1 MNIPERSVEDE
12 RRLLRLRVIA
22 KAMLA
27 TAFLAV
33 VFVFLSAFLS
43 GDKPGDPTPGMRVAV
58 GDLAPGATR
67 TLIWEG
73 RPIIVQRRTPVTIE
87 LLRAEDGARDAGL
100 QDPLSRKSE
109 QPEEAVGPLRSVDPD
124 WFVAIALGT
133 DYGCPIR
140 LVEPASGGANGEASG
155 GAPAT
160 SGPVAVFTDDCRGSR
175 YDAAGRVFE
184 GDYADR
190 NLVVPAH
197 RFDGEALILGG
208 G

>member
-1 MNIPERSVEDE
+1 MTIPVRSPDDE
-12 RRLLRLRVIA
+12 RRLLRLRVLA

-27 TAFLAV
+27 TAFLVV

-43 GDKPGDPTPGMRVAV
+43 GDKPGDPTPGMRVTI

-73 RPIIVQRRTPVTIE
+73 RPIIVQRRTPDMVAALQADDAT
-87 LLRAEDGARDAGL
+87 RDASL
-100 QDPLSRKSE
+100 QDPSSARSE
-109 QPEEAVGPLRSVDPD
+109 QPEAATGPLRSVDPE

-133 DYGCPIR
+133 DYGCPVKP
-140 LVEPASGGANGEASG
+140 LAPGVGGGGSPQPA
-155 GAPAT
+155 
-160 SGPVAVFTDDCRGSR
+160 FTDDCRGSR
-175 YDAAGRVFE
+175 YDAAGRVFAGE
-184 GDYADR
+184 YADR

-197 RFDGEALILGG
+197 RIDGEELVLGG

>member
-1 MNIPERSVEDE
+1 MTIPVRSPDEE

-43 GDKPGDPTPGMRVAV
+43 GDKPGDPTPGMRVAI

-73 RPIIVQRRTPVTIE
+73 RPIIVQRRTPDMIAA
-87 LLRAEDGARDAGL
+87 LRSVDATRDAGL
-100 QDPLSRKSE
+100 RDPLSARSE
-109 QPEEAVGPLRSVDPD
+109 QPEAADGPLRSVDPE
-124 WFVAIALGT
+124 WFVAIAIGT
-133 DYGCPIR
+133 DYGCPVR
-140 LVEPASGGANGEASG
+140 PLEPVGGDAASPQ
-155 GAPAT
+155 PA
-160 SGPVAVFTDDCRGSR
+160 FTDDCRGSR
-175 YDAAGRVFE
+175 YDAAGRVFAGE
-184 GDYADR
+184 YADR
-190 NLVVPAH
+190 NLVVPAY
-197 RFDGEALILGG
+197 RIDGEELVLGG